1 MSDRRR
7 GLGRGLDSLIP
18 GMSGEPEG
26 SGAQLVDIDALE
38 PNPLQP
44 RASWDDAEL
53 EALAQSISAHG
64 VIQPLI
70 VTAGGAGT
78 PYRIIAGERRWRAAR
93 RAGLNAVPVVVRDAT
108 SAQTLELAL
117 VENLQRADLNPL
129 EEAHAY
135 RQLADEFKLSQ
146 AEIARR
152 VGRSR
157 PAVANALR
165 LLELPEDA
173 RQAVLDGAITAGHAR
188 AILSVGDAER
198 RALLLQQIIGRA
210 LSVRQAEELARR
222 LNAPTHQPERKERP
236 RSSEERSLEDQLR
249 RSFGTQVDLKRTR
262 AKRGSI
268 TIHFYSDEELDTL
281 LQRLLPD

>member
-18 GMSGEPEG
+18 GLSGEPEG
-26 SGAQLVDIDALE
+26 SGVQLVDIDALE

-44 RASWDDAEL
+44 RSSWNDDEL
-53 EALAQSISAHG
+53 DELAQSISAHG

-93 RAGLNAVPVVVRDAT
+93 KAGLNAVPVVVRDAT
-108 SAQTLELAL
+108 SAQTLEIAL

-129 EEAHAY
+129 EEAAAY

-152 VGRSR
+152 VGKSR

-165 LLELPEDA
+165 LLELPEEA
-173 RQAVLDGAITAGHAR
+173 RQAILDGAITAGHAR
-188 AILSVGDAER
+188 AILSVELSER
-198 RALLLQQIIGRA
+198 RALLLQQIIERG

-222 LNAPTHQPERKERP
+222 LNEPTTQPSRKERP
-236 RSSEERSLEDQLR
+236 RTPEERSIEDQLR
-249 RSFGTQVDLKRTR
+249 RTFGTQVDLKRTR
-262 AKRGSI
+262 SKHGSI
-268 TIHFYSDEELDTL
+268 TIHFYSDEELDGIL
-281 LQRLLPD
+281 HRLLPD